1 MLDRKRALAV
11 RPDDHDLA
19 RFAPRVSLT
28 LAAGFLLFL
37 LSAGAYVTPVLL
49 EPLPPDAIPD
59 YRKERVA
66 ARLDGK
72 VTYFLFG
79 SLLAAT
85 LLSIRGALPG
95 TSRQRRG

>member
-1 MLDRKRALAV
+1 MIDRGMRG
-11 RPDDHDLA
+11 RPDDRDLT
-19 RFAPRVSLT
+19 RFAPRVTLT

-49 EPLPPDAIPD
+49 EPVPPGAIPD

-79 SLLAAT
+79 SLLAAA
-85 LLSIRGALPG
+85 LLSIRGAIPG
-95 TSRQRRG
+95 TSRRPRS